1 MPSRVAVVTD
11 STASLPAR
19 LAERFGIITVPMQ
32 LQIGEELLDE
42 GLVRTDRL
50 LEAMRE
56 QVPISPQ
63 PPAPDA
69 FFWAYQDA
77 WARGAETIVSLHV
90 TEQLSPAVEAAKQAA
105 AKSRVPVFVVDTHS
119 SGMTLGFA
127 ALAAARIVQSGG
139 DAQNARSVAEQRSRN
154 STVLIYV
161 DTLQYLR
168 KVGRVS
174 AAAKL
179 LGDTLSVKPLLTV
192 SNGVIKPFDKAF
204 GKERAL
210 SKLADRA
217 VALAYGRDIDLAVEH
232 FAAEKDGHQLLQ
244 LLQKRI
250 PHARDVVLTQV
261 SAAVGANIGPGAL
274 AVTVSPY

>member
-32 LQIGEELLDE
+32 LKIGPDLLDD
-42 GLVRTDRL
+42 GTVRTDRL
-50 LEAMRE
+50 VAAMQE
-56 QVPISPQ
+56 QVPVEPQ

-90 TEQLSPAVEAAKQAA
+90 TERLSPAAEAAKQAA
-105 AKSRVPVFVVDTHS
+105 ARSRVPVFVVDTQS
-119 SGMTLGFA
+119 AGMTLGFA
-127 ALAAARIVQSGG
+127 AVAAARIAQSGG
-139 DAQNARSVAEQRSRN
+139 TAENARSIAEERSRA

-161 DTLQYLR
+161 DTLHYLR
-168 KVGRVS
+168 KAGRVS
-174 AAAKL
+174 ATAKL

-192 SNGVIKPFDKAF
+192 SQGVITPVDKAF
-204 GKERAL
+204 GKDRAL
-210 SKLADRA
+210 AKLVDRA
-217 VALAYGRDIDLAVEH
+217 VALAYGRDVDLAVEH
-232 FAAEKDGHQLLQ
+232 FAAEQDGHQLLEM
-244 LLQKRI
+244 LRKRI

-261 SAAVGANIGPGAL
+261 SAALGANIGPGAL
-274 AVTVSPY
+274 TVTVSPY